1 MALVIAARHGAS
13 GNRTR
18 SPIGLA
24 GCLSATH
31 QILCAEVLGGRRQIA
46 GALAQIILDRLA
58 AAKIDDLRLGTGGV
72 G

>member
-13 GNRTR
+13 GNRTH

-31 QILCAEVLGGRRQIA
+31 QLLSAEVLGGRRQIA
-46 GALAQIILDRLA
+46 VALAQIILDRLT
-58 AAKIDDLRLGTGGV
+58 AAKIDDLWRG
-72 G
+72 